1 MLTAGFC
8 DVGASMFMRV
18 LCKSKNLCFFFFT
31 DVSELPI
38 IRLKDIM
45 GNLLFKN
52 DGITM
57 GCVRKE

>member
-8 DVGASMFMRV
+8 DVGASMFNACAVRV
-18 LCKSKNLCFFFFT
+18 KILGFFFCT

-38 IRLKDIM
+38 VRLKDII
-45 GNLLFKN
+45 GNVLFKI

>member
-8 DVGASMFMRV
+8 DVGASMFNA
-18 LCKSKNLCFFFFT
+18 CAGKSKNLWFFCT

-38 IRLKDIM
+38 VRLKDII
-45 GNLLFKN
+45 GNVLLKI